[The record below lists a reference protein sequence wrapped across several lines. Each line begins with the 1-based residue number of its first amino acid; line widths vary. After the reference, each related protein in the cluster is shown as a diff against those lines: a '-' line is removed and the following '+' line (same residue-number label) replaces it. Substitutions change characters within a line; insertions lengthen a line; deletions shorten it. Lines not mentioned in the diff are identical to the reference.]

1 MYRYQYSYRNQG
13 SLIIFLFSY
22 SYKIFRLINQKNTF
36 IICFFRMVTSY
47 IIIHRHFFLF
57 RKNLQID
64 MINPIYSF
72 LILQLAMALGT
83 ITEFFTEPTT
93 SNKSD
98 TIIQKI
104 PFFITFS
111 MAKVQVS
118 CFFVGQPNKK
128 ESTAFVSLDNTTH
141 VQCMILYTMLHIP
154 TTLAFKILSI
164 TVPKQ

>member
-1 MYRYQYSYRNQG
+1 
-13 SLIIFLFSY
+13 
-22 SYKIFRLINQKNTF
+22 
-36 IICFFRMVTSY
+36 MVTSY

-98 TIIQKI
+98 TIIQKY
-104 PFFITFS
+104 PSLSHFPWQKSRFHAFLLASQT
-111 MAKVQVS
+111 
-118 CFFVGQPNKK
+118 KK
-128 ESTAFVSLDNTTH
+128 NP
-141 VQCMILYTMLHIP
+141 Q
-154 TTLAFKILSI
+154 LSFH
-164 TVPKQ
+164 

>member
-111 MAKVQVS
+111 MAKV
-118 CFFVGQPNKK
+118 
-128 ESTAFVSLDNTTH
+128 
-141 VQCMILYTMLHIP
+141 
-154 TTLAFKILSI
+154 
-164 TVPKQ
+164 